1 MANYKVLCGLVACI
15 AIALIAGSSMAQES
29 DEGWIS
35 LFNGKD
41 LDGWTPKIRGYDYG
55 ENFADTFRVE
65 DGMITV
71 SYDGYEAFD
80 NKFGHLFYK
89 TPYSHYR
96 IRIEHRFIGE
106 QAKGGPG
113 WAIRNS
119 GAMLHCQP
127 PETMTK
133 DQEFPV
139 SIEAQ
144 FLGGDGTNDRS
155 TCNMCS
161 PGTHIEMDGK
171 LVKRHCVN
179 SESKTFHG
187 DQWVIAEIEVRGD
200 ESIKHFV
207 NGELVM
213 EYQKPQYDS
222 NDKDAKPL
230 LTGDGMSLSSGY
242 ISLQSESHPVQF
254 RRVELLPLEP

>member
-1 MANYKVLCGLVACI
+1 MRSIAVLSRVAACAAVGLF
-15 AIALIAGSSMAQES
+15 AGGAFAE
-29 DEGWIS
+29 EWIS

-41 LDGWTPKIRGYDYG
+41 LDGWSPKIRGYKFG

-65 DGMITV
+65 DGAITV
-71 SYDGYEAFD
+71 SYEGYDAFD

-96 IRIEHRFIGE
+96 LLIEYRFTGE
-106 QAKGGPG
+106 QAKGGAG
-113 WAIRNS
+113 WALRNS
-119 GAMLHCQP
+119 GVMLHCQP
-127 PETMTK
+127 PETMTV

-139 SIEAQ
+139 SIEGQ
-144 FLGGDGTNDRS
+144 FLGGDGAKERS
-155 TCNMCS
+155 TCNLCT
-161 PGTHIEMDGK
+161 PGTHVEMNGE
-171 LVKRHCVN
+171 LVKRHCTD
-179 SESKTFHG
+179 STSLTFHG
-187 DQWVIAEIEVRGD
+187 DQWVTAEVEVRGD

-207 NGELVM
+207 NGDLVLAY
-213 EYQKPQYDS
+213 EKPQYDP

-230 LTGDGMSLSSGY
+230 IKGEDLSLSSGY